1 MLPFSTFN
9 VLFTNALL
17 FSASSESNNALTI
30 CGGIYLCAGFTV
42 TPKGV
47 NPHAEILRCIMD
59 CFVMEYAFAS
69 LIIPQDADLT
79 V

>member
-30 CGGIYLCAGFTV
+30 YGVIYLCAGLSI

-47 NPHAEILRCIMD
+47 NPHAEILR
-59 CFVMEYAFAS
+59 
-69 LIIPQDADLT
+69 
-79 V
+79 

>member
-30 CGGIYLCAGFTV
+30 CGGIYSCAGLSI

-47 NPHAEILRCIMD
+47 NLHAEILTSWTALSRSML
-59 CFVMEYAFAS
+59 S
-69 LIIPQDADLT
+69 PH
-79 V
+79 